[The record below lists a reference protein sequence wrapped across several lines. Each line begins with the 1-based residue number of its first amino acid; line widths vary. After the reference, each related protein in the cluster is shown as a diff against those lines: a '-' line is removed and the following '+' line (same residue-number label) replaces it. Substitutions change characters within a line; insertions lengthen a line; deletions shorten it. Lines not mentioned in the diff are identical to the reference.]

1 MSLISND
8 HPAAHTSEPNPPQLQ
23 QNNHPQADDPIDPK
37 HLEHISIH
45 NPRRILFLYGSQTGC
60 AQDVA
65 ENAAREAR
73 RMHFSASVS
82 AMDDYDR
89 VSGPRQQTQTN
100 EKTHRA
106 LSLSAISTSS

>member
-1 MSLISND
+1 MSV
-8 HPAAHTSEPNPPQLQ
+8 PGTQAHQPSSTEQLQ
-23 QNNHPQADDPIDPK
+23 QQPLDPK
-37 HLEHISIH
+37 HLGHIAIH

-73 RMHFSASVS
+73 RMHFSATVS

-89 VSGPRQQTQTN
+89 VIIRGGQHGRN
-100 EKTHRA
+100 KEKKR
-106 LSLSAISTSS
+106 SEI